1 MESTN
6 NKIKILVVD
15 DDSNLNNVLVDK
27 LNISGFE
34 AEGVL
39 DGEIGLKRA
48 LEFHPDVIL
57 LDLVMPKIDGFEVLK
72 RLREDSWGKGAKVIM
87 LTLIDRMDS
96 IAQAVDKNVA
106 GYLVKTNFSLD
117 EIVEEVKKIIKFPKS

>member
-1 MESTN
+1 M
-6 NKIKILVVD
+6 
-15 DDSNLNNVLVDK
+15 
-27 LNISGFE
+27 
-34 AEGVL
+34 
-39 DGEIGLKRA
+39 GLKRA

-106 GYLVKTNFSLD
+106 GYLVKTNYSLD
-117 EIVEEVKKIIKFPKS
+117 EIVGEVKKIITNI